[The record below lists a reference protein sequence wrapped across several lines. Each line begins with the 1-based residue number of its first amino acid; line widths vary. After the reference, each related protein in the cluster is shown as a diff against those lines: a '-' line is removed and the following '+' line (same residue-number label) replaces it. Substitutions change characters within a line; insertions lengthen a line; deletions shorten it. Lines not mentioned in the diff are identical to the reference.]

1 MAKKIL
7 VIEDDAA
14 VRRLLQDELEFE
26 GFESRFAETAQEGL
40 EAFSSERPDL
50 VLLDLMLPDLSGFEV
65 CRRLRELDP
74 DVPVIVLSGRALEA
88 DKIRGLDLGAD
99 DYLTKPFSLP
109 ELAARIRAVLRRRSA
124 TAKAKSYV
132 LGSLRLDVRRR
143 EASLGDSSLQL
154 TPKEFDLLA
163 YLLAH
168 RGEAVSRDEILDKV
182 WPGVFV
188 SHRTVD
194 THVSSLRKKL
204 EEAPG
209 AAPEL
214 LSVRGVG
221 YKLKVR
227 AEG

>member
-1 MAKKIL
+1 M
-7 VIEDDAA
+7 
-14 VRRLLQDELEFE
+14 
-26 GFESRFAETAQEGL
+26 
-40 EAFSSERPDL
+40 
-50 VLLDLMLPDLSGFEV
+50 
-65 CRRLRELDP
+65 
-74 DVPVIVLSGRALEA
+74 
-88 DKIRGLDLGAD
+88 
-99 DYLTKPFSLP
+99 
-109 ELAARIRAVLRRRSA
+109 RRRSA

-143 EASLGDSSLQL
+143 EASLGDSPLQL

-168 RGEAVSRDEILDKV
+168 RGEAVTRDEVLDAI

-188 SHRTVD
+188 TSRTVD

-214 LSVRGVG
+214 QSVRGVG
-221 YKLKVR
+221 YKLR
-227 AEG
+227 TRSDR